1 MDERLAAQTKARTD
15 PVRSD
20 NRWQRQ
26 AELSPKKNYYASSR
40 RAAHCQ
46 VLLRLDLILAKS
58 ASKRLSGLTGSVW
71 AFWML
76 AAGR

>member
-1 MDERLAAQTKARTD
+1 MRYWLHGRKSGKSGCADESPESLKSLAARTKARTD

-46 VLLRLDLILAKS
+46 VLLR
-58 ASKRLSGLTGSVW
+58 TGSHP
-71 AFWML
+71 
-76 AAGR
+76 G

>member
-1 MDERLAAQTKARTD
+1 MRYWLHGRKSGKSEKSGCADESPENLAARTKARTD

-40 RAAHCQ
+40 KAAHCQ
-46 VLLRLDLILAKS
+46 VLLR
-58 ASKRLSGLTGSVW
+58 TGSH
-71 AFWML
+71 L
-76 AAGR
+76 G

>member
-1 MDERLAAQTKARTD
+1 MRYWLHGRKSGKSGCADESLKSLAARTKARTD

-46 VLLRLDLILAKS
+46 VLLR
-58 ASKRLSGLTGSVW
+58 TGSH
-71 AFWML
+71 L
-76 AAGR
+76 G

>member
-1 MDERLAAQTKARTD
+1 MRFAQTDESLAERTKAHTD

-26 AELSPKKNYYASSR
+26 AELSPKKNYHASSR

-46 VLLRLDLILAKS
+46 VLLR
-58 ASKRLSGLTGSVW
+58 TGSHP
-71 AFWML
+71 
-76 AAGR
+76 G

>member
-1 MDERLAAQTKARTD
+1 MRYCLHGRKSEKTGCTDESLESLAAQTKARTD

-26 AELSPKKNYYASSR
+26 AELSPKKTYYASSR

-46 VLLRLDLILAKS
+46 VLLR
-58 ASKRLSGLTGSVW
+58 TGSHP
-71 AFWML
+71 
-76 AAGR
+76 G

>member
-1 MDERLAAQTKARTD
+1 MRYCLHGRKSEKTGCTDESLESLAAQTKARTD

-26 AELSPKKNYYASSR
+26 AELSPKKNYYASSW

-46 VLLRLDLILAKS
+46 VLLR
-58 ASKRLSGLTGSVW
+58 TGSHP
-71 AFWML
+71 
-76 AAGR
+76 G

>member
-1 MDERLAAQTKARTD
+1 MRYCLHGRKSEKTGCTDESLESLAAQTKARTD

-40 RAAHCQ
+40 RAAHGQ
-46 VLLRLDLILAKS
+46 VLLR
-58 ASKRLSGLTGSVW
+58 TGSHP
-71 AFWML
+71 
-76 AAGR
+76 G

>member
-1 MDERLAAQTKARTD
+1 MRYWLRGRKSEKSGCADENPESLKSLAARTKARTY

-46 VLLRLDLILAKS
+46 VLLR
-58 ASKRLSGLTGSVW
+58 TGSHP
-71 AFWML
+71 
-76 AAGR
+76 G